1 MKIHFFICFFD
12 FYYGLTTYHKENQM
26 IPLDPNKA
34 AKLGE
39 TWGKTVTDSVFGIVD
54 VVDKHKAK
62 VAHVNAVN
70 EANKG
75 ALDHNKKVSD
85 QTKILKQMAIA
96 EEERAQEIAILQ
108 AMSPKQRDEYY
119 KAKIAA
125 GKAKAKKELE
135 EAEAAAENAA
145 LMQIIALIFIG
156 VPLIVY
162 FFLFFMVTIFA
173 YTDRASYRELAKF
186 VPFATSVYGKY

>member
-1 MKIHFFICFFD
+1 
-12 FYYGLTTYHKENQM
+12 M
-26 IPLDPNKA
+26 IPIDPKNAQKVGQEFGKA
-34 AKLGE
+34 
-39 TWGKTVTDSVFGIVD
+39 VTDSVFGIVD

-62 VAHVNAVN
+62 VAHVKAVN

-75 ALDHNKKVSD
+75 ILDHNKKVSE
-85 QTKILKQMAIA
+85 QNKILKQMAIV

-125 GKAKAKKELE
+125 AKAKAKKELE
-135 EAEAAAENAA
+135 EAEAAAETIAII
-145 LMQIIALIFIG
+145 QIFATIFIG

-162 FFLFFMVTIFA
+162 FFLFFMVTVFA
-173 YTDRASYRELAKF
+173 YSDRASYRELAKF
-186 VPFATSVYGKY
+186 VPFATTVYGKY